1 MDWVAP
7 APSISS
13 WATSVRSWDGTL
25 SGWKSTTGTRS
36 GKIQKFVLSNSG
48 STASG
53 LRWRDPAVGTA
64 TGHRG
69 HPIRRYRLPYI
80 SVRYRSIS
88 AGLTWSLTARNSAR
102 FPSAK

>member
-36 GKIQKFVLSNSG
+36 GKI
-48 STASG
+48 
-53 LRWRDPAVGTA
+53 
-64 TGHRG
+64 
-69 HPIRRYRLPYI
+69 
-80 SVRYRSIS
+80 
-88 AGLTWSLTARNSAR
+88 
-102 FPSAK
+102 